1 MEVQSWMIKSWPTVQ
16 WYLPLEADRFPA
28 FRHLCTQVRESTL
41 PGGKRQGE
49 TVWMGMLDGEP
60 AGLAWEWAEE
70 RPGVVLLADPNSILS
85 NIRFVGQA
93 TGGNPAPQSPLAV
106 VVALNRIAHQ
116 LPWQEAVCRVLQEL
130 PLPQVAKQAGKLV
143 MHPLRARPTATMGL
157 AERAAT

>member
-1 MEVQSWMIKSWPTVQ
+1 VEVQSWMIKSWPTVQ

-28 FRHLCTQVRESTL
+28 FKHLCTQVRESTL

-49 TVWMGMLDGEP
+49 TVWMGVLDGEP

-85 NIRFVGQA
+85 NIRFVGHHQA
-93 TGGNPAPQSPLAV
+93 VQSPLAV

-116 LPWQEAVCRVLQEL
+116 LPWQEAVCRALQGV
-130 PLPQVAKQAGKLV
+130 PQERAVVPMRVVAHPARQRQAAAL
-143 MHPLRARPTATMGL
+143 GL
-157 AERAAT
+157 AERAAA

>member
-1 MEVQSWMIKSWPTVQ
+1 MIKSWPTVQ

-28 FRHLCTQVRESTL
+28 FRHLGTQVRESTL

-85 NIRFVGQA
+85 NIRFVSP
-93 TGGNPAPQSPLAV
+93 TDGNQPTAQSPLAV

-116 LPWQEAVCRVLQEL
+116 LPWQEAVCRVLQEQPAL
-130 PLPQVAKQAGKLV
+130 PA
-143 MHPLRARPTATMGL
+143 ARPATQVIL
-157 AERAAT
+157 HPSRARAATVLGLTDRAAA

>member
-1 MEVQSWMIKSWPTVQ
+1 MIKSWPTVQ

-28 FRHLCTQVRESTL
+28 FKHLCTQVRESTL

-60 AGLAWEWAEE
+60 AGLAWEWAEA

-85 NIRFVGQA
+85 NIRFIGQPEGHSQA
-93 TGGNPAPQSPLAV
+93 VQSPLAV

-116 LPWQEAVCRVLQEL
+116 LPWQEAVCRVLQEHTA
-130 PLPQVAKQAGKLV
+130 PQTSSQATKVV
-143 MHPLRARPTATMGL
+143 MHPARHRQAVALGL
-157 AERAAT
+157 NERAAA

>member
-1 MEVQSWMIKSWPTVQ
+1 VEVQSWMIKSWPTVQ

-28 FRHLCTQVRESTL
+28 FKHLCTQVRESTL

-49 TVWMGMLDGEP
+49 TVWMGVLDGEP

-85 NIRFVGQA
+85 NIRFVGHQQA
-93 TGGNPAPQSPLAV
+93 VQSPLAV

-116 LPWQEAVCRVLQEL
+116 LPWQEAVCRVLQG
-130 PLPQVAKQAGKLV
+130 LPQERAVVPMRVVVHPARQRQAAALA
-143 MHPLRARPTATMGL
+143 M
-157 AERAAT
+157 AERAAA